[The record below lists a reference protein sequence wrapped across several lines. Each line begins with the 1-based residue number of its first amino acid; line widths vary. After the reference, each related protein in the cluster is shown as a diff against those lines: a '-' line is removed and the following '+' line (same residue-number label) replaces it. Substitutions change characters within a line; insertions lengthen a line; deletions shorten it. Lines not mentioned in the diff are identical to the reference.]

1 LNTADSEKPASG
13 KITALLVVVLVVVS
27 AVGGLV
33 VYLMVSQSS
42 TSTTAT
48 TTTSTTTSSGTSD
61 YSYFIAGNLGRIEAL
76 REWFMSPFN
85 YADDKAG
92 YDPSYGMIRGG
103 FWGGGFQNGFVL
115 IDSQLIA
122 ASTLDYLNAA
132 AGLNTSIVSHMKQWL
147 AGQFVDPSTGATST
161 YNGTDR
167 REIMFG
173 TLLPCVASD
182 SGQVFY
188 VPGHT
193 LSDPVPITTA
203 LPTGCTSPGPSAM
216 TTYSLWIELYYL
228 RGNISTAQGMYQ
240 TVLSGWTATPG
251 TGLGG
256 STGGYFSDLFDSG
269 PDQGKCKSSRALG
282 YFLEMSRATG
292 FWNMSD
298 QSRTI
303 SLQAS
308 NELWAHQ
315 NSDGG
320 IAVNYPGCGNQAKS
334 SPESTGLALLA
345 FDPRVPSWF
354 GRPVSNASAIASLIV
369 NGGSAPQT
377 GSTGMTLSSTSYPAI
392 ELVAQRPLTCALD
405 RAADE
410 FG

>member
-1 LNTADSEKPASG
+1 MSAGGNDGSTPW
-13 KITALLVVVLVVVS
+13 KISALLIVMLVVMS
-27 AVGGLV
+27 AVGGLIIYFV
-33 VYLMVSQSS
+33 VSQGIDQ
-42 TSTTAT
+42 TSVV
-48 TTTSTTTSSGTSD
+48 TTTSTGTSD
-61 YSYFIAGNLGRIEAL
+61 YSYFLAGNLGRIEAL

-85 YADDKAG
+85 LASNKAG
-92 YDPSYGMIRGG
+92 YDPTYGMIRGG

-122 ASTLDYLNAA
+122 ASTLDFLNAA
-132 AGLNTSIVSHMKQWL
+132 AGLNTSINSNMRQWL
-147 AGQFVDPSTGATST
+147 TSQFVDPSTGATGT

-173 TLLPCVASD
+173 TVLPCVASD

-188 VPGHT
+188 VQGHT
-193 LSDPVPITTA
+193 LSDPVPITTG
-203 LPTGCTSPGPSAM
+203 LPEACTTPGPSAM

-228 RGNISTAQGMYQ
+228 RGNVSSAEGMYQ
-240 TVLSGWTATPG
+240 TVLNGWTATPG
-251 TGLGG
+251 TGIGG
-256 STGGYFSDLFDSG
+256 TTGGYFSDLFDNG

-282 YFLEMSRATG
+282 YFLQMSRATG

-303 SLQAS
+303 ALEAS

-315 NSDGG
+315 NTDGG

-354 GRPVSNASAIASLIV
+354 GRPVSNASEIASLIV
-369 NGGSAPQT
+369 NSESAVQT
-377 GSTGMTLSSTSYPAI
+377 QSTGLASPSSPSSTTGQ
-392 ELVAQRPLTCALD
+392 VAQTPMVWAQDTAVDLRK
-405 RAADE
+405 
-410 FG
+410 

>member
-1 LNTADSEKPASG
+1 MSATGKERPTSW
-13 KITALLVVVLVVVS
+13 KITAIMITLLVVVS
-27 AVGGLV
+27 AVGGLIIYIV
-33 VYLMVSQSS
+33 ASQGIDQTSI
-42 TSTTAT
+42 STTKSTGAT
-48 TTTSTTTSSGTSD
+48 D
-61 YSYFIAGNLGRIEAL
+61 YNYFIASNLARIEAL

-85 YADDKAG
+85 FAANKAG
-92 YDPSYGMIRGG
+92 YDPSYGMVRGG

-122 ASTLDYLNAA
+122 ASTLDFLNAA
-132 AGLNTSIVSHMKQWL
+132 SGLNTSIYSDMQQWL
-147 AGQFVDPSTGATST
+147 TGQFIDPSTGATGT

-173 TLLPCVASD
+173 MDLPCVASD

-193 LSDPVPITTA
+193 LTDPVPITTA
-203 LPTGCTSPGPSAM
+203 LPTGCTTPGPSAM
-216 TTYSLWIELYYL
+216 PTYSLWIELYYL
-228 RGNISTAQGMYQ
+228 RGNMSTAEGMYQ
-240 TVLSGWTATPG
+240 TVLNGWTATPG

-256 STGGYFSDLFDSG
+256 TTGGYFSDLFDNG

-303 SLQAS
+303 ALETSD
-308 NELWAHQ
+308 ELWAHQ

-320 IAVNYPGCGNQAKS
+320 IAVNYPGCGNQTKS

-345 FDPRVPSWF
+345 FDPRVPAWF
-354 GRPVSNASAIASLIV
+354 GRSVSNASAVASLIV
-369 NGGSAPQT
+369 NSGSAPQT
-377 GSTGMTLSSTSYPAI
+377 ESTSMISPSASSQI
-392 ELVAQRPLTCALD
+392 TGQVAQTPLVWAQDTAM
-405 RAADE
+405 DE
-410 FG
+410 